1 MSLSD
6 QMAAYGDPY
15 YQPIPP
21 DVSRKETRAQ
31 RQGRD
36 GAVYVRQQ
44 KPRSLFM
51 WLFIWGP
58 VTLWIPTLYFQFSP
72 RYFWKA

>member
-1 MSLSD
+1 MSQSVS
-6 QMAAYGDPY
+6 QQEAYTKRAE
-15 YQPIPP
+15 
-21 DVSRKETRAQ
+21 VHRKSSSP

-58 VTLWIPTLYFQFSP
+58 VTLWLPTLYFQFSP

>member
-1 MSLSD
+1 MSMSD
-6 QMAAYGDPY
+6 QMSSYGDPD
-15 YQPIPP
+15 YQPVPP
-21 DVSRKETRAQ
+21 TRRES